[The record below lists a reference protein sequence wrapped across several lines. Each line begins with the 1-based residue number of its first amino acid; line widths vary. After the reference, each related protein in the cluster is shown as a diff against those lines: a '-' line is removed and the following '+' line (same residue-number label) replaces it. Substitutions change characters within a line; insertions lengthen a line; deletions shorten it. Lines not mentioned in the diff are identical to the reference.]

1 MFSVWTFLSYRGEGE
16 GVEGTNMLFYLLF
29 IDLLALSAAY
39 VCVFFFFVSPVSG
52 TLAFLPPSHSKKTKT
67 KKKGKRGSFF
77 FSGGFGWEGL
87 FLPGLFI
94 FIFISAFQLLGK
106 KKKNAESKV
115 KYTRNR
121 KRIKTALFKKIGAK
135 GCQPL
140 PFLLFF
146 VFFFFTVV
154 PQLLLLV
161 MISSF
166 LFFFFFLLR
175 RHISE
180 KYMHNK

>member
-1 MFSVWTFLSYRGEGE
+1 
-16 GVEGTNMLFYLLF
+16 MLFYLLF

-106 KKKNAESKV
+106 KKKTQKA
-115 KYTRNR
+115 R
-121 KRIKTALFKKIGAK
+121 
-135 GCQPL
+135 
-140 PFLLFF
+140 
-146 VFFFFTVV
+146 
-154 PQLLLLV
+154 
-161 MISSF
+161 
-166 LFFFFFLLR
+166 
-175 RHISE
+175 
-180 KYMHNK
+180 